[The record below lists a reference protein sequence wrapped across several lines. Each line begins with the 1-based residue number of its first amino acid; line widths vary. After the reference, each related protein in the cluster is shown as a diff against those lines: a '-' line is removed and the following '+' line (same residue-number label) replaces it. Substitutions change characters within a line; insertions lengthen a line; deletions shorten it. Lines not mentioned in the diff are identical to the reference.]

1 MSSLIDFE
9 TRKTSRSGLLG
20 RDYRGVRFELL
31 CEPGDR
37 VQAGAAIMRDIRRP
51 EILFAA
57 PASGR
62 IARIE
67 RGARRKLET
76 LIIEVD
82 PAISA
87 VEFAVPLSKE
97 QDAQRAFMLQ
107 TGSWSSL
114 RTRPFGNIP
123 GPLAQPAAI
132 LITAIDTEPL
142 APPVEAIID
151 AFAAE
156 FSAAVSMLAGISKA
170 PLYICHQSAY
180 QPPFDDVSGAICKAF
195 KGGYR
200 AGLPGSHIQALCPIG
215 FAGGEVWHIG
225 YQEAIA
231 LGHLLVHGRPW
242 LQRIITLAGDAL
254 ASPRCLQVTPG
265 AAIAELIAGEVDDVA
280 MQVLAGST
288 VCAGKSAPEPTFL
301 CAGQRQ
307 LTVNRVVAA
316 AAGSMASIVPGD
328 WLEAN
333 APPGIH
339 AIPLMRALQLGDAE
353 RARELG
359 ALELVEEDLA
369 ALSRACVSSSDYGLL
384 LRRVLDQLEAM
395 SQ

>member
-1 MSSLIDFE
+1 
-9 TRKTSRSGLLG
+9 
-20 RDYRGVRFELL
+20 
-31 CEPGDR
+31 
-37 VQAGAAIMRDIRRP
+37 MRDIRRP
-51 EILFAA
+51 EILFTA

-62 IARIE
+62 VARIE
-67 RGARRKLET
+67 RGMRRRLET
-76 LIIEVD
+76 LVIEVD

-87 VEFAVPLSKE
+87 VEFAVPLNNE

-123 GPLAQPAAI
+123 GPQSQPAAI

-151 AFAAE
+151 AFAVE

-170 PLYICHQSAY
+170 PLYICHQSGY
-180 QPPFDDVSGAICKAF
+180 QPSFDDLSGAICKAF
-195 KGGYR
+195 KGGYA
-200 AGLPGSHIQALCPIG
+200 AGLPGSHIHALCPIG
-215 FAGGEVWHIG
+215 FSGGEVWHIG
-225 YQEAIA
+225 YQETIA

-242 LQRIITLAGDAL
+242 LQRIISLAGDAL
-254 ASPRCLQVTPG
+254 ARPRCLQVTPG
-265 AAIAELIAGEVDDVA
+265 AAIAELLAGEVDDVA
-280 MQVLAGST
+280 TQVFAGST
-288 VCAGKSAPEPTFL
+288 ACAGKLGPEPTFL
-301 CAGQRQ
+301 FAAQRQ
-307 LTVNRVVAA
+307 LRANRAVTAA
-316 AAGSMASIVPGD
+316 ASGMVTIIPGD

-333 APPGIH
+333 APAGIH
-339 AIPLMRALQLGDAE
+339 PIPLMRALQLGDVE

-369 ALSRACVSSSDYGLL
+369 ALSSACVSNSDYGLL

-395 SQ
+395 

>member
-1 MSSLIDFE
+1 MSSSIDFE
-9 TRKTSRSGLLG
+9 ASKTSQSGLLG

-51 EILFAA
+51 EILFTA

-87 VEFAVPLSKE
+87 VEFAAPLSNE
-97 QDAQRAFMLQ
+97 QDSQRAFMLQ

-132 LITAIDTEPL
+132 LITAIDVEPL

-156 FSAAVSMLAGISKA
+156 FSAAVSMLANISDA
-170 PLYICHQSAY
+170 PLYVCHQPGY
-180 QPPFDDVSGAICKAF
+180 QPPFDDLSGAICQTF
-195 KGGYR
+195 KGGHR

-225 YQEAIA
+225 YQETIA

-254 ASPRCLQVTPG
+254 ANPRCLQVTPG
-265 AAIAELIAGEVDDVA
+265 AAIAELLAGEVDEGA
-280 MQVLAGST
+280 MQVSTGST
-288 VCAGKSAPEPTFL
+288 DFAGKSAPEPIFL
-301 CAGQRQ
+301 RAGQRQ
-307 LTVNRVVAA
+307 LPVNRAVATA
-316 AAGSMASIVPGD
+316 ASSMTTIVPGD
-328 WLEAN
+328 WLEASG
-333 APPGIH
+333 PPGIH

-369 ALSRACVSSSDYGLL
+369 SLSRACASNSDYGLL
-384 LRRVLDQLEAM
+384 LRAVLDQLEAM
-395 SQ
+395 QQ